1 MEISRATKYLLER
14 GAEVSVT
21 ITGTHYRRSPLMQ
34 GGLEIPCNLV
44 ASLPGYS
51 AKNHML
57 LQKYLEIVNDL
68 YAEPKNEEIIG
79 SFLIPNEVS
88 GRANRTNSDQPGPS
102 KKRRPADA
110 QPKARQGLDIRTL
123 FQHAET
129 RKRDI
134 EGQQNDNNVII
145 ID

>member
-1 MEISRATKYLLER
+1 MENKKEEKIDYEHVFHSFI
-14 GAEVSVT
+14 V
-21 ITGTHYRRSPLMQ
+21 IF
-34 GGLEIPCNLV
+34 
-44 ASLPGYS
+44 
-51 AKNHML
+51 KNI
-57 LQKYLEIVNDL
+57 KC
-68 YAEPKNEEIIG
+68 
-79 SFLIPNEVS
+79 
-88 GRANRTNSDQPGPS
+88 
-102 KKRRPADA
+102 